1 MEIKSYKKVKGNLY
15 EVIIDDEKV
24 ELYDDIIIK
33 YNLLLKKDLDKKEF
47 NRLINE
53 NDSLSAYYKCLKYI
67 NTKLR
72 SEKEIYNYLKRFNI
86 LDSDI
91 LKTID
96 KLKKDGYLD
105 INLYLK
111 SYIKDQLNFSNNGPY
126 RIKNNLIGLGFK
138 EPDIDNYLE
147 EIDPKVWQDR
157 IKKIINKRKKL
168 SRKGDFKTK
177 NYIYLFNLGYEK
189 NMIYSLLG
197 DFEEY

>member
-1 MEIKSYKKVKGNLY
+1 MEIKSYKKIKGNLY

-24 ELYDDIIIK
+24 NLYDDIIIK
-33 YNLLLKKDLDKKEF
+33 FSLLLKKEIDKKEF
-47 NRLINE
+47 NKLISE
-53 NDSLSAYYKCLKYI
+53 NDSLNAYYKCLKYL

-86 LDSDI
+86 LDVDI
-91 LKTID
+91 FNTID

-105 INLYLK
+105 IKLYLK

-126 RIKNNLIGLGFK
+126 KIKNNLINLGFK
-138 EPDIDNYLE
+138 EADIDNYLE
-147 EIDPKVWQDR
+147 EIDKKVWQER
-157 IKKIINKRKKL
+157 IKKIISKRKKL
-168 SRKGDFKTK
+168 SRKGDFKAK

>member
-1 MEIKSYKKVKGNLY
+1 MEIKSYKKIKGNLY

-24 ELYDDIIIK
+24 NLYDDIIIK
-33 YNLLLKKDLDKKEF
+33 FSLLLKKEIDKKEF
-47 NRLINE
+47 NKLISE
-53 NDSLSAYYKCLKYI
+53 NDSLNAYYKCLKYLS
-67 NTKLR
+67 TKLR

-86 LDSDI
+86 LDVDI
-91 LKTID
+91 FNTID

-105 INLYLK
+105 IKLYLK

-126 RIKNNLIGLGFK
+126 KIKNNLINLGFK
-138 EPDIDNYLE
+138 EADIDNYLE
-147 EIDPKVWQDR
+147 EIDKKVWQER
-157 IKKIINKRKKL
+157 IKKIISKRKKL
-168 SRKGDFKTK
+168 SRKGDFKVK